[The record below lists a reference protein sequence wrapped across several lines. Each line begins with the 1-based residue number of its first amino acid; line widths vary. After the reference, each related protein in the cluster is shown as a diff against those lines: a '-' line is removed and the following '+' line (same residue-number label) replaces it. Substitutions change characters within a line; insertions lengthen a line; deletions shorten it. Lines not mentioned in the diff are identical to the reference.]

1 MIMTTDELRK
11 YITTEES
18 DDMLT
23 GRLAAMELMIRAY
36 THNRFQQRS
45 VRRMGDIVG
54 DLIIMEALQPF
65 NKGDTVQVTDSDFND
80 GLYVVKDANVATI
93 TVDGL
98 QTDEND
104 VLITRVVYPMDVK
117 MGVVNLIRWDMER
130 RDKAGIQ
137 SETISRHSVTYA
149 SMDGENAIMGYP
161 KSLIGFLRPYMR
173 ARFGQGARS

>member
-36 THNRFQQRS
+36 THNRFQQRGY
-45 VRRMGDIVG
+45 RRMGDIVG
-54 DLIIMEALQPF
+54 DMIVMGTLQPF

-98 QTDEND
+98 QTDEDD
-104 VLITRVVYPMDVK
+104 VLVTKVVYPMDVK

-173 ARFGQGARS
+173 ARFGQGASV

>member
-23 GRLAAMELMIRAY
+23 GRLTAMELMIRAY

-45 VRRMGDIVG
+45 VRRMGDIAGNMIV
-54 DLIIMEALQPF
+54 MEALQPF

-80 GLYVVKDANVATI
+80 GLYVVEDAGDATI
-93 TVDGL
+93 TVEGL

-117 MGVVNLIRWDMER
+117 MCVVNLIRWDMER

-149 SMDGENAIMGYP
+149 SMTDENSVMGYP
-161 KSLIGFLRPYMR
+161 KMLMGFLKPYMR
-173 ARFGQGARS
+173 ARFGQGVGA

>member
-1 MIMTTDELRK
+1 MTTDELRK

-36 THNRFQQRS
+36 THNRFQQRGY
-45 VRRMGDIVG
+45 RRMGDIVG
-54 DLIIMEALQPF
+54 DMIVMGTLQPF

-98 QTDEND
+98 QTNEDD
-104 VLITRVVYPMDVK
+104 VLVTKVVYPMDVK

>member
-11 YITTEES
+11 YIDTQES

-23 GRLAAMELMIRAY
+23 GRLAAMEMMIRAY
-36 THNRFQQRS
+36 THNRFQQRA

-65 NKGDTVQVTDSDFND
+65 NKGDTVQLTDSDFND
-80 GLYVVKDANVATI
+80 GLYVVQDAGDATI
-93 TVDGL
+93 TVEGL

>member
-1 MIMTTDELRK
+1 MTTDELRK

-36 THNRFQQRS
+36 THNRFQQRGY
-45 VRRMGDIVG
+45 RRMGDIVG
-54 DLIIMEALQPF
+54 DMIVMGTLQPF

-98 QTDEND
+98 QTDEDD
-104 VLITRVVYPMDVK
+104 VLVTKVVYPMDVK

-173 ARFGQGARS
+173 ARFGQGASV

>member
-1 MIMTTDELRK
+1 MTTDELRK

-23 GRLAAMELMIRAY
+23 GRLTATELMIRAY
-36 THNRFQQRS
+36 THNRFQQRA

-54 DLIIMEALQPF
+54 DMIVMQAIQPF
-65 NKGDTVQVTDSDFND
+65 SVGDTVQVTESDFNE
-80 GLYVVKDANVATI
+80 GLYVVKETSDVTI

-98 QTDEND
+98 QRDEDD
-104 VLITRVVYPMDVK
+104 VFITKIVYPMDVK

-149 SMDGENAIMGYP
+149 SMDGENAVMGYP
-161 KSLIGFLRPYMR
+161 KSLMGFLSPYMR
-173 ARFGQGARS
+173 ARFGQGART